1 MPRRRFTDAD
11 LNRWAERGIITADQR
26 DAIVRDLEAAPP
38 PEDGLT
44 LTTLLY
50 YSGGLLVLVAYAI
63 FLGFQWEAMNEGGR
77 LAISAASFAF
87 FAAISFFLLRDG
99 RFQLPG
105 ELLQIVAVAVVPLLT
120 FAFLD
125 VVDLWPQEPTR
136 GFRLPFDREA
146 QEQYQADLTWAR
158 MAIGGVT
165 LLVATG
171 AFRWRPSPFLL
182 VAAAAAATSFLID
195 ATIQIGGPET
205 QYDLETGQ
213 TVLIAIV
220 GAVLFAGGVA
230 VRGRTERDY
239 AVWLYVMGISGLA
252 IGLGVEAFP
261 SDAAGWGTLW
271 MIASLGVL
279 AFSVPLQERLLAA
292 AGILGALAYLG
303 KLVFDVFESA
313 NAALVLIVIGL
324 LILGA
329 GLLYQRF
336 GERLWARQSG

>member
-11 LNRWAERGIITADQR
+11 LDRWVERGIIAVDQR
-26 DAIVRDLEAAPP
+26 DAIVRDLESAPP
-38 PEDGLT
+38 PDDGLT
-44 LTTLLY
+44 LTTVLY

-63 FLGFQWEAMNEGGR
+63 FLGFQWEAMNGAGR

-87 FAAISFFLLRDG
+87 FAALSFFLLRDG
-99 RFQLPG
+99 RLRLPG
-105 ELLQIVAVAVVPLLT
+105 ELLQIVAVAIVPLLV

-125 VVDLWPQEPTR
+125 AIGLWPDDP
-136 GFRLPFDREA
+136 GFRSPFTGEA
-146 QEQYQADLTWAR
+146 REQYQADLAWAR

-165 LLVATG
+165 LIFVAG
-171 AFRWRPSPFLL
+171 VFRWRPSPYLL
-182 VAAAAAATSFLID
+182 AAAAAAATSFLVD
-195 ATIQIGGPET
+195 ASIQAGGPDAHYEF
-205 QYDLETGQ
+205 ETGQ
-213 TVLIAIV
+213 TVLIAIA
-220 GAVLFAGGVA
+220 GAVLFAAGVA

-239 AVWLYVMGISGLA
+239 AVWLYAMGVAWLA
-252 IGLGVEAFP
+252 VGLGAEAF
-261 SDAAGWGTLW
+261 SSEAAGWGTLW
-271 MIASLGVL
+271 MIAAVGVL

-336 GERLWARQSG
+336 GERLWAKQNG